1 MPASARCLAALFEV
15 QRLAAGVVGQVLSG
29 RSLAQA
35 LPAAWAANRHL
46 EPDQRAATQ
55 DLVYGTLR
63 HQSLL
68 AASLAALIDRPLKQ
82 ASLRNLL
89 LVTLYQLQFSKT
101 APYAVVDHA
110 VRAADGM
117 GLGRAKGL
125 VNAVLRNFLRRRDDL
140 LPTLTKDPATRYSY
154 PDWWVR
160 KVRSQYP
167 VEWELIMAAG
177 NQHPP
182 MTLRVNRRCISRED
196 YMDMLREAGMEAR
209 ELPGM
214 ALALLHPVSVDRLP
228 GFDRGLVS
236 VQDAGAQAAAG
247 LMAVAPGMRVL
258 DACSAPG
265 GKAAHLLESQDLD
278 LTALDQD
285 AGRLEKVGAGL
296 ARLGLSA
303 ALIHADAARPELW
316 WDGKPFDRILA
327 DVPCTASGVVR
338 RHPDIKWLRKEEDI
352 GGFAEQ
358 QSRILDALWHCLAGG
373 GKLLYATCS
382 IFAEE
387 NSRQIEAFLARHQD
401 ARRVPLTALDSRDG
415 QLIPNDLHDGFYYA
429 MLEKT

>member
-35 LPAAWAANRHL
+35 LPAAWAVNRHL

-89 LVTLYQLQFSKT
+89 LVALYQLQFSKT

-117 GLGRAKGL
+117 GLGPAKGL

-265 GKAAHLLESQDLD
+265 GKAAHLLESQDLY